1 MQLHPILTRH
11 PWNHRF
17 GLPADLSNERSF
29 DFLEIPW
36 SPEPV
41 FQTRQTVKEMNI
53 NEILEVLADDP
64 VAEEDI
70 KSWVKKSE
78 NELIS
83 FNKDDKLLKFLIR
96 KVK

>member
-1 MQLHPILTRH
+1 MTEDNSSIKPTKTIDMK
-11 PWNHRF
+11 
-17 GLPADLSNERSF
+17 G
-29 DFLEIPW
+29 FLF
-36 SPEPV
+36 PEPV
-41 FQTRQTVKEMNI
+41 YQTRQTVKEMNI
-53 NEILEVLADDP
+53 DEILEVLADDP

-78 NELIS
+78 NELIF

>member
-1 MQLHPILTRH
+1 MSPNVPTL
-11 PWNHRF
+11 N
-17 GLPADLSNERSF
+17 GLRKSF
-29 DFLEIPW
+29 F
-36 SPEPV
+36 PV
-41 FQTRQTVKEMNI
+41 IYRVTPTVKEMNI

-78 NELIS
+78 NELIF